1 MLADF
6 YFYKGLNIMEKN
18 KSKLIGGALLLTI
31 SGIIVKFLGL
41 IYKVP
46 LSYILSDEGMG
57 YFNSAYTVYT
67 FFYIICTAGV
77 PKAIS
82 IMISEAEGEGNLSAV
97 KKIYSTAF
105 NLFFS
110 FGIIITI
117 LFFMCAPSL
126 SKLIGSNGSM
136 LTMLSIAPS
145 IMFVCASG
153 VIRGYYNGVLKLVP
167 IAVSEVIS
175 GVSRLTLG
183 LLFAIIGNKLNM
195 DLHIVSALT
204 MLGTTLG
211 SFFSFIYLALCKK
224 TQISSVNIRQSTKN
238 LSISISKKIIKLAL
252 PITLTSGVASIS
264 GLIDLTIIMRSLADS
279 GLSELQSGILYGNYT
294 TLAVPLLNLIA
305 TLIVPVCTVIL
316 PIVSKSEIKKDADL
330 LSYNVTGAF
339 KIVCFI
345 AVPIS
350 VVFFFNPYGILA
362 ILFDDSSAVMA
373 APLLKLLAPGIFF
386 MCLGTLI
393 NTVLEGIGKAKIPL
407 ISLSIASAIKFIVSF
422 VLIRNSDYGI
432 LGAPIGTTLSYAVG
446 FIISAFYLLICVKV
460 KINFIKPL
468 FSVIISSFAAMLI
481 SSFITSFLSLN
492 LIVNMILYLLIFGF
506 FYLFFLIIFNK
517 YHYVF
522 L

>member
-1 MLADF
+1 
-6 YFYKGLNIMEKN
+6 MEKN
-18 KSKLIGGALLLTI
+18 KSNLIGGALLLTI

-46 LSYILSDEGMG
+46 LSYMLSDEGMG

-82 IMISEAEGEGNLSAV
+82 ILISEAESDGDFAAV

-110 FGIIITI
+110 FGIIITA
-117 LFFMCAPSL
+117 LFFLCAPSL
-126 SKLIGSNGSM
+126 SKLIGSNDSM
-136 LTMLSIAPS
+136 FTMLSIAPS

-175 GVSRLTLG
+175 GVSRLALG
-183 LLFAIIGNKLNM
+183 LVFAMIGNKLNL

-211 SFFSFIYLALCKK
+211 SFFSFVYLAVCKK
-224 TQISSVNIRQSTKN
+224 TKISDVNIKQNTKS
-238 LSISISKKIIKLAL
+238 LSINISKKIIKLAL
-252 PITLTSGVASIS
+252 PITLTSAIASIS

-279 GLSELQSGILYGNYT
+279 GFSELQSGILYGNYT

-305 TLIVPVCTVIL
+305 TLIVPICTVIL
-316 PIVSKSEIKKDADL
+316 PIVSKSEIKNNAKL

-345 AVPIS
+345 SVPIS
-350 VVFFFNPYGILA
+350 VLFFCNSYGILA

-393 NTVLEGIGKAKIPL
+393 NTVLEGIGKTKIPL
-407 ISLSIASAIKFIVSF
+407 ISLSVASVIKFIVSF
-422 VLIRNSDYGI
+422 ILIRNSDYGI

-446 FIISAFYLLICVKV
+446 FIISAFYLFIFVKV
-460 KINFIKPL
+460 RINFFKPL
-468 FSVIISSFAAMLI
+468 FSVIISSFIATLI
-481 SSFITSFLSLN
+481 SRFITSFLSLN
-492 LIVNMILYLLIFGF
+492 LIVNMVLYLLFFGF
-506 FYLFFLIIFNK
+506 FYLILLIVFKFYSYKNILFLAKCTKNK
-517 YHYVF
+517 
-522 L
+522 